1 MRLLYFSNRL
11 TMKLRF
17 LGVLGLMSLLLACS
31 GPSFKGLTVSGTLSG
46 AENMTVTVDRFTAN
60 GQYVPLAD
68 TLIAS
73 DGTFAMPIS
82 DSKPGDLLQLRIG
95 NNTRI
100 YLSNTGEELIEVT
113 GELGKLRMFE
123 YQVGASSPNNDAMKN
138 VLNQLVTRQ
147 IQDEGINQYLES
159 TADPV
164 GAAFI
169 CMNTKQ
175 EPSLQHIAAYDKAI
189 GQLQTQYPEAEL
201 INSLIQVKGQLVQQ
215 QQLAAQSPIQV
226 GAPAPDITLENP
238 NGKSY
243 SLSDLKGQVVLLDF
257 WASWCGPCRR
267 ENPNVVKVYEEYKDQ
282 GFTVFSV
289 SLDGLDSRTKARYN
303 GDEARIEAELEK
315 SRQKWIAAIEKDGL
329 PWEYHVSDLKK
340 WESVAGRQYGVRSIP
355 YTILIDRDGNIA
367 AMKLRGAQMIETE
380 LKKII

>member
-1 MRLLYFSNRL
+1 
-11 TMKLRF
+11 MKLRF

-31 GPSFKGLTVSGTLSG
+31 GPSIEGLTVSGTLTG

-73 DGTFAMPIS
+73 DGTFAIPLS

-95 NNTRI
+95 NNSRI
-100 YLSNTGEELIEVT
+100 YLSNTGEGLIEVT

-138 VLNQLVTRQ
+138 LLNQLVTRQ
-147 IQDEGINQYLES
+147 INDEGINQYLDS
-159 TADPV
+159 TSDPI

-289 SLDGLDSRTKARYN
+289 SLDGLDNRTKARYN
-303 GDEARIEAELEK
+303 GDESRIEAELEK

-340 WESVAGRQYGVRSIP
+340 WESIAGRTYGVRSIP
-355 YTILIDRDGNIA
+355 YTILIDREGNVA
-367 AMKLRGAQMIETE
+367 AMKLRGAEMIETE

>member
-1 MRLLYFSNRL
+1 MHLLYFSNRL

-31 GPSFKGLTVSGTLSG
+31 DPSFEGLTVSGTLSG
-46 AENMTVTVDRFTAN
+46 AENMTITVDRFTAN

-68 TLIAS
+68 TLIAI
-73 DGTFAMPIS
+73 DGTFAMPVS

-147 IQDEGINQYLES
+147 IKDEGINQYLEGTS
-159 TADPV
+159 DPV

-169 CMNTKQ
+169 VMNTKQ

>member
-1 MRLLYFSNRL
+1 
-11 TMKLRF
+11 MKLRF

-31 GPSFKGLTVSGTLSG
+31 DPSFEGLTVSGTLSG
-46 AENMTVTVDRFTAN
+46 AENMTITVDRFTAN

-68 TLIAS
+68 TLIAI
-73 DGTFAMPIS
+73 DGTFAMPVS

-147 IQDEGINQYLES
+147 IKDEGINQYLEGTS
-159 TADPV
+159 DPV

-169 CMNTKQ
+169 VMNTKQ

-257 WASWCGPCRR
+257 WASWCGPCRK